1 MIRWQGEQE
10 VMLGSRGGDEGNEKL
25 PWVRKGIVPGT
36 KRESEGTSGATFG
49 SRDTAQQKEPV
60 GKVL

>member
-1 MIRWQGEQE
+1 
-10 VMLGSRGGDEGNEKL
+10 MLGSRGGDEGNEKL